1 MHARPLARVA
11 QLVKLGRAIV
21 IHDDEPPFSDRSL
34 RSLVL
39 ILIATMNIAEKVKK
53 TRKEEKTTS
62 NLEDVITM
70 DYR

>member
-1 MHARPLARVA
+1 MTM
-11 QLVKLGRAIV
+11 GRRFRIG
-21 IHDDEPPFSDRSL
+21 PFDL
-34 RSLVL
+34 LL